1 MCAGGGLTRDGGDG
15 GTMAFREA
23 DSGGNCG
30 ISGGAAG
37 AAHGRGR
44 DELDSAELRWP
55 LRTAG
60 GFVEEKWRVRGGG
73 SRLSDGEARR
83 GKERGGGSGVG
94 GATRRKEGEACRQA
108 GRAASGGGRRSAMCE
123 QGRGGWRMWAMRV
136 GVGWLGEEG
145 SWVGP

>member
-37 AAHGRGR
+37 AAHRRGR
-44 DELDSAELRWP
+44 DKLDSAELRWP

-83 GKERGGGSGVG
+83 GKERGGV
-94 GATRRKEGEACRQA
+94 RR
-108 GRAASGGGRRSAMCE
+108 GRRHTEEGGGRPVGRQAARPAEVGAGRQCVS
-123 QGRGGWRMWAMRV
+123 RGG
-136 GVGWLGEEG
+136 EG
-145 SWVGP
+145 GACGPCA

>member
-37 AAHGRGR
+37 AAHGHGR

-83 GKERGGGSGVG
+83 GKERGGGPAWAAPHG
-94 GATRRKEGEACRQA
+94 GRRGEACRQA

-136 GVGWLGEEG
+136 GVGWPGEEG

>member
-37 AAHGRGR
+37 TAHGRGR

-73 SRLSDGEARR
+73 SWLSDGEARR
-83 GKERGGGSGVG
+83 GKERGGSGVG
-94 GATRRKEGEACRQA
+94 GATRRKEGGGLSA
-108 GRAASGGGRRSAMCE
+108 GRPRGQRR
-123 QGRGGWRMWAMRV
+123 WAPV
-136 GVGWLGEEG
+136 GNV
-145 SWVGP
+145 